1 MERFLPS
8 DNDDKVH
15 DVPHVSEVAT
25 GMQNEP
31 LSKNLQ
37 TRLHREDP
45 EKVGL
50 RGFLQTREGTCSF
63 RKEQLSLK

>member
-50 RGFLQTREGTCSF
+50 RGFLQRRAGTWTC
-63 RKEQLSLK
+63 RKEQLSLQ